1 MKLTCKSLPKVVA
14 AVLLSAAPALA
25 QTVAPTPNVPL
36 QKSVGQL
43 TPTGP
48 VPSLFVLNSDGASLK
63 DGKLTMTGVDMNA
76 IVFADRPVSA
86 AGHVI
91 LHI

>member
-1 MKLTCKSLPKVVA
+1 
-14 AVLLSAAPALA
+14 
-25 QTVAPTPNVPL
+25 L
-36 QKSVGQL
+36 QKTVGQL